1 MLVNV
6 NVKNLALINHV
17 DVFFG
22 EGLNIM
28 TGETGAGKSIIIGS
42 VLIALGGKVPKDIV
56 RDEKKEGLIELV
68 FQIQSEK
75 LKGQLKELGVETDEE
90 GSIIISRKILNGRS
104 TIKVNGENYTTGNL
118 KKITEFLIDIH
129 GQHDHQSLLKTGKQL
144 EILDDFA
151 GDEINGLKEELKQE
165 YKTYTALLKELKE
178 FDIDDDRRNR
188 EISFCRF
195 EIDEIEN
202 AHLVQGEYGEIEN
215 LYKKMSS
222 AKNILEKMSEVYEL
236 IGEDSFGSVSDKI
249 SNAYRISQSACELD
263 EDISGITD
271 SLADL
276 ESICEDTKR
285 AIKDYVDSMSFDEE
299 QAKEVSDRLDELN
312 HLRQKYETDRK
323 FDDPVL
329 NILAYK
335 ELQEEKLDRLE
346 NIEIRK
352 QELTD
357 NLSRTENKL
366 IKLSDRL
373 TKIRKASGEEMSQNI
388 VEVLKGLNFLD
399 ARFDIIFRETESFSA
414 NGRDEI
420 EFMISTNP
428 GEDLRPLKE
437 VASGGELSR
446 IMLGIKTIMASKD
459 EIETLIFDEI
469 DTGISGR
476 TAQMVAGRLKEVSKI
491 HQIICIT
498 HLPQIAAMA
507 DNHYLIEKNVKNG
520 NTETKIEMLDEEAS
534 IDELARMLG
543 GAEITSTVRENAREM
558 KKLANN

>member
-6 NVKNLALINHV
+6 NVKNLALINKV

-56 RDEKKEGLIELV
+56 RDESREAVIELV
-68 FQIQSEK
+68 FQIQSETLKEK
-75 LKGQLKELGVETDEE
+75 LKEFNVETDEE
-90 GSIIISRKILNGRS
+90 GSIIISRKIVNGRS
-104 TIKVNGENYTTGNL
+104 TIKVNGENCTTGTL

-129 GQHDHQSLLKTGKQL
+129 GQHDHQSLLKTGRQL
-144 EILDDFA
+144 EILDDF
-151 GDEINGLKEELKQE
+151 GGEEISGLKDKIKQE
-165 YKTYTALLKELKE
+165 YNTYLKLLNEWKE
-178 FDIDDDRRNR
+178 FDIDDDKRNR

-195 EIDEIEN
+195 EIDEIEH
-202 AHLVQGEYGEIEN
+202 AHLREGEYEETEN
-215 LYKKMSS
+215 LYKKISS
-222 AKNILEKMSEVYEL
+222 AKNILEKMNEVYEL
-236 IGEDSFGSVSDKI
+236 IGADSFGSVSDKI

-263 EDISGITD
+263 GDIAGITD

-285 AIKDYVDSMSFDEE
+285 AIKDYVDSISFDEE
-299 QAKEVSDRLDELN
+299 QAQEVTERLDELN
-312 HLRQKYETDRK
+312 HLRQKYETERR

-335 ELQEEKLDRLE
+335 ELQEAKLEKLE
-346 NIEIRK
+346 NIDVRK
-352 QELTD
+352 QELSGSLEAVKSKLHR
-357 NLSRTENKL
+357 LSEKL
-366 IKLSDRL
+366 TTKRKSCGRDLSG
-373 TKIRKASGEEMSQNI
+373 KI
-388 VEVLKGLNFLD
+388 VEVLKGLNFLE
-399 ARFDIIFRETESFSA
+399 AKFDVSFRESQEFSA

-428 GEDLRPLKE
+428 GEELRPLKE
-437 VASGGELSR
+437 IASGGELSR

-476 TAQMVAGRLKEVSKI
+476 TAQMVAARLKEISKI

-507 DNHYLIEKNVKNG
+507 DYHYLIEKNVING
-520 NTETKIEMLDEEAS
+520 NTETNIRALNEDAS

-543 GAEITSTVRENAREM
+543 GAEITSAVKENAREM

>member
-6 NVKNLALINHV
+6 NVKNLALINKV

-42 VLIALGGKVPKDIV
+42 ILIALGGKVPKDIV
-56 RDEKKEGLIELV
+56 RDEKKESMIELV

-75 LKGQLKELGVETDEE
+75 LKEKLKELGVETDEE

-129 GQHDHQSLLKTGKQL
+129 GQHDHQSLLKTSKQL

-151 GDEINGLKEELKQE
+151 GDEIIRLKTQIKQE
-165 YKTYTALLKELKE
+165 YSTYTHLINELKE

-202 AHLVQGEYGEIEN
+202 AHLRKGEYDEIES

-222 AKNILEKMSEVYEL
+222 SKSILEKMSEVYEL
-236 IGEDSFGSVSDKI
+236 IGDDSFGSVSDKI
-249 SNAYRISQSACELD
+249 SSAYRLSQSACELD
-263 EDISGITD
+263 EELAGITD

-276 ESICEDTKR
+276 ESICGDTKR
-285 AIKDYVDSMSFDEE
+285 AIKEYVDSMSFDME

-312 HLRQKYETDRK
+312 HLRQKYETERK

-335 ELQEEKLDRLE
+335 EIQEDKLDKLE
-346 NIEIRK
+346 NIESRK
-352 QELTD
+352 NELTD
-357 NLSRTENKL
+357 NLELSREKL
-366 IKLSDRL
+366 IKLSGKL
-373 TKIRKASGEEMSQNI
+373 TKLRKSLGLEISKKI
-388 VEVLKGLNFLD
+388 VEVLNGLNFLD
-399 ARFDIIFRETESFSA
+399 ARFDICFKETEGFSA

-428 GEDLRPLKE
+428 GEELRPLKE

-446 IMLGIKTIMASKD
+446 IMLGIKTLMASKD
-459 EIETLIFDEI
+459 ETETLIFDEI

-476 TAQMVAGRLKEVSKI
+476 TAQMVAGRLKEISKI

-507 DNHYLIEKNVKNG
+507 DYHFLIEKNVING
-520 NTETKIEMLDEEAS
+520 NTETNIEMLEEEAS
-534 IDELARMLG
+534 VDELARMLG
-543 GAEITSTVRENAREM
+543 GAKITSAVKENAREM